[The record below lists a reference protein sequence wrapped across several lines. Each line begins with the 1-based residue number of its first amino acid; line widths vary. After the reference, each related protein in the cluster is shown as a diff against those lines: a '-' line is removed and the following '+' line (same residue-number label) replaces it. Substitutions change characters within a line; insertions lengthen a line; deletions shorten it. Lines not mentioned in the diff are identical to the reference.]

1 MLSKEAFIYTP
12 LLYLQKHILTKTE
25 TTRYPKTVFAS
36 AVTSPLYTQQIKI
49 KRVHLYLSLLSI
61 KKGRDINKPFFKI
74 DKNRL
79 ESPLTRLDLI

>member
-1 MLSKEAFIYTP
+1 VLSKEAFISTP

-36 AVTSPLYTQQIKI
+36 AVTPLYTQQIKI